1 MQDFLTLKLTQH
13 YSIQTLL
20 NTQWWKIVR
29 NSLIQLFHAF
39 QGFGHENLLPFRYF
53 VRAKNSL
60 EKVSKSQVSNRIQK
74 LFLSNLAK
82 RVTYLLK
89 YVRRMF
95 FLCSVHY
102 WKNAIDLKVFAPNDD
117 DYPCKSFFDDQ
128 LQFLLFVLL
137 IWQNCKKRLDVVF
150 VEVRCSS
157 IKLARGQGYNR
168 HFCIIA
174 QSSQK
179 ALITKIGN
187 VTSFGREKRHLVF
200 FVHGTSLMFFDP

>member
-29 NSLIQLFHAF
+29 NSLIQLFQAF

-60 EKVSKSQVSNRIQK
+60 EKVSKSQVSNRVQK
-74 LFLSNLAK
+74 LFCPICFSEKGNIVIEVCASH
-82 RVTYLLK
+82 V
-89 YVRRMF
+89 F
-95 FLCSVHY
+95 FLCLVHY

-128 LQFLLFVLL
+128 LQFLLC
-137 IWQNCKKRLDVVF
+137 ICASDKA
-150 VEVRCSS
+150 
-157 IKLARGQGYNR
+157 KL
-168 HFCIIA
+168 
-174 QSSQK
+174 
-179 ALITKIGN
+179 
-187 VTSFGREKRHLVF
+187 
-200 FVHGTSLMFFDP
+200 